1 MKPVGGES
9 QVQDGRCRAMGLAV
23 EVALMAGET
32 SGAAPEGPGRE
43 DLERAFQV
51 FMEKA
56 AELEASHGL
65 LQSKVDQL
73 TQELAVKV
81 REVGALRDH
90 LSNVLESVADAVVA
104 VDGDG
109 LVTSFNR
116 AAEELFGRP
125 EERCRG
131 RSLREAGPLAEPLSG
146 LVEQLLGGG
155 ERRRSEEREVT
166 GPDGKQAVLLLS
178 VAPLRDASGR
188 LAGAVASAQDV
199 TQLRELERTLARK
212 ERLAALGEMAA
223 VLAHEIRNPLGGIQ
237 LYAGILARTES
248 LSAEELQVVA
258 KLSSGVTG
266 LNKLVEDMLAFARE
280 IVADRAMQDVRLP
293 LEGALEQASS
303 ELEAKSAIVEKVGWE
318 RPLSAAVDND
328 LLRRAVLNLLLNAA
342 EAIEPGGRVRVECRL
357 ETAGGRR
364 YLVIRVCDDG
374 KGLSPEEIEQV
385 FNPFYTTKAK
395 GTGLGLAVVSRIVA
409 AHGGEVRV
417 ENRETGGA
425 CFAIRVP
432 AEE

>member
-1 MKPVGGES
+1 VR
-9 QVQDGRCRAMGLAV
+9 GRASALAA
-23 EVALMAGET
+23 EVALMTAERAG
-32 SGAAPEGPGRE
+32 APPEGPGRQ
-43 DLERAFQV
+43 DLEKAFQV

-65 LQSKVDQL
+65 LQSKVDEL
-73 TQELAVKV
+73 TRELAVKV
-81 REVGALRDH
+81 REVEALKDH

-104 VDGDG
+104 VDQDG

-116 AAEELFGRP
+116 AAEDLFGRP

-131 RSLREAGPLAEPLSG
+131 RLLRDVGALAEPLSA
-146 LVEQLLGGG
+146 LVEQLLRGG

-166 GPDGKQAVLLLS
+166 GADGTEAVLLLS
-178 VAPLRDASGR
+178 AAPLRDASGR
-188 LAGAVASAQDV
+188 LMGAVASAQDV
-199 TQLRELERTLARK
+199 TQLRELERALARK

-237 LYAGILARTES
+237 LYAGILARSRS
-248 LSAEELQVVA
+248 LSAEELDVVG
-258 KLSSGVTG
+258 KLSKGVTG

-280 IVADRAMQDVRLP
+280 MVAERATQDVRLP
-293 LEGALEQASS
+293 LEGALEQASA

-318 RPLSAAVDND
+318 RPLNAAVDGD

-342 EAIEPGGRVRVECRL
+342 EAIEPGGRVRVECRV
-357 ETAGGRR
+357 ETSAGRR
-364 YLVIRVCDDG
+364 QLVIRVCDDG
-374 KGLSPEEIEQV
+374 RGLGPEEIEQV

-409 AHGGEVRV
+409 AHGGEVGA
-417 ENRETGGA
+417 ENREAGGA